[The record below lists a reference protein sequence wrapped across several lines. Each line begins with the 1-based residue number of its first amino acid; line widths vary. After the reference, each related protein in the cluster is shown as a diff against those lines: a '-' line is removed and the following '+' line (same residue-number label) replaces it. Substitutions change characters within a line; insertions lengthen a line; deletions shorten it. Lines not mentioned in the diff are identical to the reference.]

1 MATLEELN
9 AKRDQARAKTN
20 KAKKGFTGK
29 ETVLQKQCEK
39 YLDLL
44 GIRFIHIPDSL
55 LMFVMSSPMIP
66 IWIKTIVSKY
76 FTGFPDLAMFQDDKS
91 LLVELKTAKGTLS
104 TGQKRWAKG
113 VNVHV
118 LRDFESFKA
127 LVDKTFI

>member
-9 AKRDQARAKTN
+9 AKRDKARAKTN

-29 ETVLQKQCEK
+29 EKVLQKQCEN
-39 YLDLL
+39 YLKLL
-44 GIRFIHIPDSL
+44 GIKYLHIPDSL
-55 LMFVMSSPMIP
+55 LRWVKGYAP
-66 IWIKTIVSKY
+66 IWIVTIVSRNFK
-76 FTGFPDLAMFQDDKS
+76 GFPDLAIFQEDKS

-104 TGQKRWAKG
+104 AGQKRWAKG